1 LSDNTHVSVLVV
13 DDEPDALFLF
23 KVIFEREGYVV
34 VQAAHGAEA
43 LEQLEIHPVDII
55 VTDLMMPVMD
65 GAQLIDRLRSDPG
78 TSRIPI
84 VLVSANPNSELGA
97 DAVLGKPFRPTDILR
112 VVGKLVESVR
122 NG

>member
-1 LSDNTHVSVLVV
+1 VSGSGHVAILVV

-23 KVIFEREGYVV
+23 KVIFEREGYTV

-43 LEQLEIHPVDII
+43 LELIQSHAVDLI

-84 VLVSANPNSELGA
+84 VLVSANPSMDLGA

-112 VVGKLVESVR
+112 VVGELVESVR
-122 NG
+122 DG